1 MSQLSIK
8 TIILDNA
15 VLELIYNINI
25 NMFKHEISNDT
36 LEDAVLFKKTINKN
50 LINYEKLRYYFKKI
64 SKEWRTILTD
74 NFKKLILEFNISYKN
89 YFKEKTEYEKYL
101 IKFSTKEDEKNL
113 FKFMRDLSLDK

>member
-36 LEDAVLFKKTINKN
+36 LEDAILFKKTINKN
-50 LINYEKLRYYFKKI
+50 LINYKKLRYYFKKI

>member
-36 LEDAVLFKKTINKN
+36 LEDAILFKKTINKN